1 MTINED
7 PIIETSPQEKVQA
20 LMMKFIQRRKNI
32 QPNKADGFLS
42 TNTIADSES
51 SGDGSLASSIGS

>member
-1 MTINED
+1 MINED
-7 PIIETSPQEKVQA
+7 PIIENSPEERVKA

-42 TNTIADSES
+42 TNSIADSES
-51 SGDGSLASSIGS
+51 SGDGNMASSIGS